1 MLLSAAKPAFQS
13 REETIRDLRR
23 MLAKANGTSIETA
36 ALPFGLASLDAHLP
50 QGGLPFGALH
60 EIAPLAAA
68 DMPAAFGFTTALLGR
83 IAQADHARGPVL
95 IVTGPNDVAA
105 YGRPYGHGLQR
116 LGLDPARV
124 LFVATKDDKETLWA
138 LEEALR
144 SALPAAVAGV
154 IEFLGFRASQRL
166 HLAAENSGRP
176 LLVLRPSGIAGTS
189 IAMTRWRIGAAA
201 AARDRFGLITRWQW
215 RVKLERCRNG
225 RPGEWLVEFDHA
237 YRFSLAAAM
246 ADPALSHGAIARSFR
261 RAV

>member
-1 MLLSAAKPAFQS
+1 
-13 REETIRDLRR
+13 
-23 MLAKANGTSIETA
+23 MLARANGTSVEATT
-36 ALPFGLASLDAHLP
+36 LPFGLAALDEHLP
-50 QGGLPFGALH
+50 QRGLPFGALH
-60 EIAPLAAA
+60 EIAPIVAA
-68 DMPAAFGFTTALLGR
+68 DMPAAFGFTTTLLGR
-83 IAQADHARGPVL
+83 IAQADRARGPVL

-124 LFVATKDDKETLWA
+124 LLVATKDDRETQWA

-144 SALPAAVAGV
+144 SASPAAVAGV

-176 LLVLRPSGIAGTS
+176 LLVLRPSEIVGTS
-189 IAMTRWRIGAAA
+189 VAMTRWRIGAAA

-246 ADPALSHGAIARSFR
+246 ADPALFHDADARSFR